1 MDSQSAMD
9 RPKPPAHVSGAW
21 PAAPRCGFSRLRAI
35 LTMPRLPGAGTG
47 VHIVKAGERPRPR
60 SLRLR
65 LALWYGALVALA
77 LGLFAVL
84 VLIFASDAIERS
96 VNDAVQ
102 AEARAALVDVRRE
115 LLPAPP
121 YFPAAP
127 LTLSDVDTL
136 RDPGSVVVI
145 LDASGAVRYRSTT
158 GAIPALSAA
167 DRQAVL
173 AGGTVEH
180 DARIEGQPVRVR
192 ALPLRAPVP
201 GASGDVADMDG
212 AAAADPSAPSGPIA
226 GVLLVGKSLSD
237 VRAALALLRTLM
249 LIIGLATLAAAL
261 AGGWAIA
268 ARVLRP
274 LAEIGATARAIAAAS
289 HGPRLGSLSRRVRR
303 PAGNDE
309 MAQVVDTL
317 NEMLAALESASTA
330 QRRFVADASHE
341 LRAPLTTIQGN
352 LAFLQRHADELPP
365 AERRTMLADAHG
377 ETLRLARLVD
387 DLLMLARAD
396 ATSDALPEAGASSA
410 SSASSTSSTAPTA
423 PTAPT
428 GPGST
433 HAIASAAAPVEL
445 DHAILQLV
453 RQLRGRLTAEGS
465 RLTLR
470 IGAVEPARVRADEET
485 LRRVALILLDNA
497 IKYTPAGDAGG
508 GTSGVVTV
516 SIERSGAEAVLRVRD
531 TGPGIASADLPHI
544 FERFYRA
551 DPARDRQGTGLGL
564 AIAQALVE
572 RLGGRLSAESAPGQG
587 STFSVWL
594 PLA

>member
-1 MDSQSAMD
+1 MDSIDSKD
-9 RPKPPAHVSGAW
+9 SLSGVERRLPTPPPSGGNEDGIWPPALKHGFRHL
-21 PAAPRCGFSRLRAI
+21 PAIFTMLTTRLA
-35 LTMPRLPGAGTG
+35 GAGAG
-47 VHIVKAGERPRPR
+47 ARVVKSGERAQPR

-65 LALWYGALVALA
+65 LALWYGTLVALA
-77 LGLFAVL
+77 LSLFAVL

-121 YFPAAP
+121 YFPTTP
-127 LTLSDVDTL
+127 LTLSDIDTL

-145 LDASGAVRYRSTT
+145 LDANGAVRYRSTT
-158 GAIPALSAA
+158 GAIPTLSAA
-167 DRQAVL
+167 DRQSVL
-173 AGGTVEH
+173 SGGTVER
-180 DARIEGQPVRVR
+180 DARIEGQPVRLR

-201 GASGDVADMDG
+201 GASGDVADTDG
-212 AAAADPSAPSGPIA
+212 AAADPNAPTGPIA

-237 VRAALALLRTLM
+237 VRAALALLRTLI
-249 LIIGLATLAAAL
+249 LVIGLLTLAAAL

-289 HGPRLGSLSRRVRR
+289 RGPRLGSLSRRVRR

-317 NEMLAALESASTA
+317 NEMLAALESASAT

-396 ATSDALPEAGASSA
+396 ATSDALPEAGA
-410 SSASSTSSTAPTA
+410 
-423 PTAPT
+423 
-428 GPGST
+428 
-433 HAIASAAAPVEL
+433 ASAASVARAGPSGAQSIGPAAPVEL

-470 IGAVEPARVRADEET
+470 IGTVEPVRVRADEET

-497 IKYTPAGDAGG
+497 IKYTPTDEAGNGAH
-508 GTSGVVTV
+508 GVVTV
-516 SIERSGAEAVLRVRD
+516 SIERAGAEAVLRVRD
-531 TGPGIASADLPHI
+531 TGPGIAPEDLPHI

-572 RLGGRLSAESAPGQG
+572 RLGGRLTAESAPGQG

-594 PLA
+594 PLV

>member
-1 MDSQSAMD
+1 MDSPMNPRSAVD
-9 RPKPPAHVSGAW
+9 RPKPPERVGGVR
-21 PAAPRCGFSRLRAI
+21 PAALQRGFNRLPAI
-35 LTMPRLPGAGTG
+35 FTMRLPGDNAG
-47 VHIVKAGERPRPR
+47 VRVVKSGERARPR

-65 LALWYGALVALA
+65 LALWYGGLVALA
-77 LGLFAVL
+77 LGFFAVL
-84 VLIFASDAIERS
+84 VLVFASDAIERS

-102 AEARAALVDVRRE
+102 AEARAALVDARRE

-121 YFPAAP
+121 YFPTAP
-127 LTLSDVDTL
+127 LTLSDIDTL

-167 DRQAVL
+167 DRRVVL
-173 AGGTVEH
+173 AGGAVEH
-180 DARIEGQPVRVR
+180 DVRIEGQPVRVR
-192 ALPLRAPVP
+192 ALPLHAPAP
-201 GASGDVADMDG
+201 GASGEVADTSG
-212 AAAADPSAPSGPIA
+212 IAADPTAPTGPIA

-237 VRAALALLRTLM
+237 MRAALALLRTLM
-249 LIIGLATLAAAL
+249 LVIGLLILAAAL

-274 LAEIGATARAIAAAS
+274 LAEIGATARAIATAS

-365 AERRTMLADAHG
+365 AERRTMLTDAHG

-396 ATSDALPEAGASSA
+396 ATSDALPDSGGSSA
-410 SSASSTSSTAPTA
+410 LSAAPA
-423 PTAPT
+423 
-428 GPGST
+428 GSGSA
-433 HAIASAAAPVEL
+433 HASASAAAPVEL

-497 IKYTPAGDAGG
+497 IKYTPTGDTGDGARGI
-508 GTSGVVTV
+508 VTV
-516 SIERSGAEAVLRVRD
+516 SIERVGAEAVLRVRD
-531 TGPGIASADLPHI
+531 TGPGIAPADLPHI

-572 RLGGRLSAESAPGQG
+572 RLGGRLTAESVPSQG

>member
-1 MDSQSAMD
+1 MDSGSAVD
-9 RPKPPAHVSGAW
+9 RRMPPPTLRRGVS
-21 PAAPRCGFSRLRAI
+21 
-35 LTMPRLPGAGTG
+35 RLPGALFTPRRPNAGAG
-47 VHIVKAGERPRPR
+47 ARVVKTGERPQPR

-77 LGLFAVL
+77 LGLFAVF

-121 YFPAAP
+121 YFPTTP

-158 GAIPALSAA
+158 GAIPTLSAA

-173 AGGTVEH
+173 SGGAVEH

-201 GASGDVADMDG
+201 GASGDVADTDG
-212 AAAADPSAPSGPIA
+212 AAAADPSAPAGPIA

-249 LIIGLATLAAAL
+249 LIIGLLTLAAAL

-352 LAFLQRHADELPP
+352 LSFLQRHADELPP

-396 ATSDALPEAGASSA
+396 ATSDALPDSGSGATSA
-410 SSASSTSSTAPTA
+410 SPARTRTSSDSTQAIPAPTV
-423 PTAPT
+423 PTIPT
-428 GPGST
+428 VP
-433 HAIASAAAPVEL
+433 IEL

-470 IGAVEPARVRADEET
+470 IGAVEPVRVRADEET
-485 LRRVALILLDNA
+485 LRRIALILLDNA
-497 IKYTPAGDAGG
+497 IKYTPADEAGDGAR
-508 GTSGVVTV
+508 GVVTV
-516 SIERSGAEAVLRVRD
+516 SIERAGAEAVLRVRD
-531 TGPGIASADLPHI
+531 TGPGIASTDLPHI

-572 RLGGRLSAESAPGQG
+572 RLGGRLAAESTPGQG

>member
-1 MDSQSAMD
+1 MSSSNNPMESIDSRSAVE
-9 RPKPPAHVSGAW
+9 RPMPPAGEGGGGSGGGVW
-21 PAAPRCGFSRLRAI
+21 PPALRRGVSRLSTIVTLR
-35 LTMPRLPGAGTG
+35 PPGANAGARA
-47 VHIVKAGERPRPR
+47 VKTGERPQPR

-77 LGLFAVL
+77 LGLFAAL

-121 YFPAAP
+121 YFPTAP
-127 LTLSDVDTL
+127 LTLSDVDTR

-145 LDASGAVRYRSTT
+145 LDAHGAVRYRSTT
-158 GAIPALSAA
+158 SAIPTLSAA
-167 DRQAVL
+167 DRQAIL
-173 AGGTVEH
+173 SGGTVEH
-180 DARIEGQPVRVR
+180 DARIEGQLVRVR

-201 GASGDVADMDG
+201 DASGDVADTDG
-212 AAAADPSAPSGPIA
+212 AAAADPAAPTGPIA

-249 LIIGLATLAAAL
+249 LIIGLLTLAAAL

-365 AERRTMLADAHG
+365 TERRTMLADAHG

-396 ATSDALPEAGASSA
+396 ATSDTLPDSGSGAASA
-410 SSASSTSSTAPTA
+410 SSARTRASSD
-423 PTAPT
+423 
-428 GPGST
+428 ST
-433 HAIASAAAPVEL
+433 HAIPAPTVPIEL

-470 IGAVEPARVRADEET
+470 IGAVEPVRLRADEET

-497 IKYTPAGDAGG
+497 IKYTPADEAGDGAR
-508 GTSGVVTV
+508 GVVTV
-516 SIERSGAEAVLRVRD
+516 SI
-531 TGPGIASADLPHI
+531 
-544 FERFYRA
+544 
-551 DPARDRQGTGLGL
+551 
-564 AIAQALVE
+564 
-572 RLGGRLSAESAPGQG
+572 
-587 STFSVWL
+587 
-594 PLA
+594 